1 MTIDVDA
8 LRTRLAAALGDSLQL
23 GDTLGVGGF
32 AAVFRARDPRLERDV
47 AIKVLDPA
55 LGVSAELEE
64 QFLREARIVADVEH
78 PHIVPL
84 YSAESRDGLLYLVMR
99 LLSGRTLADRIA
111 REGALEPAEAAR
123 IAHEVAEALA
133 LAHERG
139 VIHRDIKPDNILLDA
154 AGNATV
160 TDFGV
165 SLVTR
170 RAEATVQGTTVGTPT
185 YMSPEQ
191 AMGEALS
198 GHSDV
203 YSLGVVLFEM
213 LAGRVPFVGRS
224 VQELIAMHVAA
235 PPPRVSELRPET
247 PAALAELVDRMLAK
261 DPAARPS
268 SADAV
273 RALAAARA
281 PDALL
286 SPAAVRRR
294 KRRKRL
300 IYFSTIG
307 ATAAVVV
314 VVGVVLAVRAA
325 VGVTVA
331 MSSGEPPALDATGAG
346 IPDSVI
352 QRFVVTGGL
361 RPDETPTYAFIPAGK
376 GLDAAMVMTDSVLVH
391 GLPAAPRR
399 IPLEDARM
407 DLNFHKDRRA
417 PSAVGLFIVS
427 APGLSP
433 DTVYRDLGGLE
444 FSRLRTSIM
453 SLARLRER
461 DR

>member
-1 MTIDVDA
+1 MTIDVEA

-111 REGALEPAEAAR
+111 RDGALEPAEAAR

-170 RAEATVQGTTVGTPT
+170 HAGAAVQGTTVGTPT

-213 LAGRVPFVGRS
+213 LAGRVPFVGRT

-235 PPPRVSELRPET
+235 PPPSLSEVRPET
-247 PAALAELVDRMLAK
+247 PAALAALADRMLAK
-261 DPAARPS
+261 DPAARPGA
-268 SADAV
+268 ADVV

-294 KRRKRL
+294 KRRTRI
-300 IYFSTIG
+300 IYLSSIG
-307 ATAAVVV
+307 ATALVVV
-314 VVGVVLAVRAA
+314 VVGIVLVARGAVAVSRA
-325 VGVTVA
+325 
-331 MSSGEPPALDATGAG
+331 MNSGDPPALDATGAG

-352 QRFVVTGGL
+352 QRFVAAGVL
-361 RPDETPTYAFIPAGK
+361 RVEETPTYAFIPAGK
-376 GLDAAMVMTDSVLVH
+376 GLDDAMVMTDSVLVH
-391 GLPAAPRR
+391 GVPAAPRR
-399 IPLEDARM
+399 IALENARM
-407 DLNFHKDRRA
+407 DLNFHRDRRA
-417 PSAVGLFIVS
+417 PAAAGMLIVS
-427 APGLSP
+427 APGLPP

-444 FSRLRTSIM
+444 FSRLRTSLMAI
-453 SLARLRER
+453 SRLRQR